1 MKLHEIIKANEDD
14 KSSILIELLIPYK
27 KSLLTYYRE
36 QFNSEP
42 MLMVTDV
49 FNDAQYGKIVPS
61 CELYDAIMLYLDED
75 LSEEDEENA
84 IEEMWYNSILLS
96 NL

>member
-1 MKLHEIIKANEDD
+1 MKLHEIIKANEDG

-36 QFNSEP
+36 YFTSEP

-49 FNDAQYGKIVPS
+49 FNAAQYGKIVPS

-75 LSEEDEENA
+75 LSEEDQCYA
-84 IEEMWYNSILLS
+84 IEEICANSILLS

>member
-49 FNDAQYGKIVPS
+49 FNAAQYGKIVPS